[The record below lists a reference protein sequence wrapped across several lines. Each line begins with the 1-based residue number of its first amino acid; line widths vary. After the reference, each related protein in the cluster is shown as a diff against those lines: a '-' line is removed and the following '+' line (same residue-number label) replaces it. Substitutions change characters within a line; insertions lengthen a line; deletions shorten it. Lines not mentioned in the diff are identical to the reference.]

1 MNFHHNIFFLNLTGL
16 GIQRGINAAVEN
28 SGAANNIFMADL
40 AAKMSHYV
48 VQCKSDNTASTY
60 FGHFKRWSTFIKGQG
75 YQNIP
80 AQPIHVALYITHLL
94 DRGSSSH
101 VINHAIYAI
110 KWAHDLN
117 GMADPTNNSYVRSLQ
132 EAAKRIATP
141 KVVRKDPVS
150 TELLISLC
158 DLHANSNDL
167 LIVRDLS
174 MILLCFAG
182 FLRFDELS
190 NLKCCDIIFFEN
202 YMSLQISR
210 SKTDQYRQ
218 GNEILIAKGQTSACP
233 MEMMLR
239 YITLACLDLKS
250 SDFLFKPIFRS
261 KGIPKL
267 IYKNKKLSYTT
278 ARETIVTRLKS
289 VNPDANF
296 GLHSLRSGGATA
308 AVAGDVTCNEKC
320 S

>member
-1 MNFHHNIFFLNLTGL
+1 MTGL

-48 VQCKSDNTASTY
+48 FQCKSDNTVSTY

-141 KVVRKDPVS
+141 TVVRKDPVS

-167 LIVRDLS
+167 LIVKDLS
-174 MILLCFAG
+174 MILLCFTVFYA
-182 FLRFDELS
+182 LM
-190 NLKCCDIIFFEN
+190 N
-202 YMSLQISR
+202 
-210 SKTDQYRQ
+210 
-218 GNEILIAKGQTSACP
+218 
-233 MEMMLR
+233 
-239 YITLACLDLKS
+239 
-250 SDFLFKPIFRS
+250 
-261 KGIPKL
+261 
-267 IYKNKKLSYTT
+267 
-278 ARETIVTRLKS
+278 
-289 VNPDANF
+289 
-296 GLHSLRSGGATA
+296 
-308 AVAGDVTCNEKC
+308 
-320 S
+320 